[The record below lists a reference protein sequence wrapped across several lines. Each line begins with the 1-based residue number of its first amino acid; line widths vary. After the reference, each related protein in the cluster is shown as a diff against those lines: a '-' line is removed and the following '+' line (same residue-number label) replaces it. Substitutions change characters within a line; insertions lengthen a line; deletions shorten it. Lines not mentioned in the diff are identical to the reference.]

1 MPQEKIDLIA
11 STVLLTT
18 GAASYSVPSFVD
30 VVDAY
35 VLLGFHVI
43 SLLSVIM
50 VVIINRKK
58 FVNELKSFLK

>member
-11 STVLLTT
+11 STILLTT
-18 GAASYSVPSFVD
+18 GAASYAVPSFVG

-58 FVNELKSFLK
+58 FVNELKAFLK

>member
-11 STVLLTT
+11 SAVLLTT
-18 GAASYSVPSFVD
+18 GAASYSAPSIVD
-30 VVDAY
+30 VVDTY

-58 FVNELKSFLK
+58 FMNELKAFLK

>member
-11 STVLLTT
+11 SAVLLTT
-18 GAASYSVPSFVD
+18 GAASYSAPSFVEI
-30 VVDAY
+30 VDTY

-58 FVNELKSFLK
+58 FVNELKAFLK

>member
-1 MPQEKIDLIA
+1 MPQEKIDLVA
-11 STVLLTT
+11 SAVLLTT
-18 GAASYSVPSFVD
+18 GAASYSAPSIIEIVD
-30 VVDAY
+30 TY

-58 FVNELKSFLK
+58 FINELKALLK

>member
-1 MPQEKIDLIA
+1 MPQEKIDLVA
-11 STVLLTT
+11 SAVLLTT
-18 GAASYSVPSFVD
+18 GAASYSAPSIIEIVD
-30 VVDAY
+30 TY

-58 FVNELKSFLK
+58 FINELKAFLK